1 MTTPSHSPVS
11 MMRALCI
18 SLIVTTATLY
28 SLRAQTLST
37 PTPVVEKSGEVIEL
51 SPFEIKE
58 GAEDKWS
65 ASNTLLGNRTN
76 QELVKVPV
84 TVDVLTKDFMSDIG
98 VFNMEDASAFV
109 AGLTVT
115 PRLESKNDNG
125 RITFRGLSGSAN
137 TSRNFFQWQVPS
149 DTYNVERFDIGKG
162 SNSLM
167 FGDSTPGGQITTTT
181 KRARFIN
188 ANEALAFYDNQGS
201 YRFQLDINRRI
212 TRQLALRI
220 NGVNRLDNSYVDG
233 SYQRFRAIDL
243 AVTYRPFKNTTISLD
258 AERGQYQ
265 RRRADNTAAIR
276 DVAAAGRSFATNNR
290 WYYTSDGEIIQRTST
305 TPDAIDRSGTSG
317 NIISLLEGQTVGVRL
332 PNGTQKLFQGFS
344 RSFNILGFGD
354 YLDRPYNVVTAMLE
368 QSIGKLSI
376 QASYNQQYQHQDRN
390 DNSFGGSASPP
401 VIDVDGTGRPYL
413 DMSGSLTTYKIFGD
427 TFKAGRISAS
437 YPFQFGKWM
446 KQDLVV
452 TATRSKDYAIGR
464 RFGLANTAAPG
475 LAVNNGIQFRAYLD
489 NPGALS
495 AGGWNRFNV
504 DRLPRSATFEPTMVE
519 SYVNTGPFIDVR
531 YTRNLTAS
539 LSGEYFGG
547 RLNSL
552 IGVSNN
558 RIARKIPIASTYATD
573 ARGFI
578 TFYSTPEKSP
588 QSFEYDPGFSLSAT
602 SWLYALTYT
611 LVKKDNFSANL
622 YGIYSQSF
630 NWQSQLTFYGTNLG
644 PITGRTNE
652 VGLKG
657 DLFRSKIS
665 YTVAAFEIER
675 ENAAYAWTPNTLS
688 STQLEDLFNPNNMLP
703 SDPKFFRVAT
713 GLNSEPR
720 TVNSKEKSKG
730 VDLTVT
736 AARIDGLQ
744 ARATFSKTQ
753 VEATRDFSQFK
764 TLLDAAIARTTA
776 ANAPGGDITQA
787 ENATYITNA
796 KDILVSNTN
805 ITVVTGRRS
814 APYTGSFVLDYALNK
829 PAGLRLGL
837 SGVWTPKFNVAIL
850 NAVTYREGAQFPLNA
865 YAIYDCKVF
874 GQRTNFRLGVNRLYD
889 LVQGD
894 SKYYKT
900 GGSSLNTATGKP
912 YYVYRYT
919 EPLTSTFSATVK
931 F

>member
-1 MTTPSHSPVS
+1 VAFYP
-11 MMRALCI
+11 
-18 SLIVTTATLY
+18 
-28 SLRAQTLST
+28 LRAQVL
-37 PTPVVEKSGEVIEL
+37 PVKPEVAEKFSEVIEL

-58 GAEDKWS
+58 GSDDKWS

-109 AGLTVT
+109 AGLTVS
-115 PRLESKNDNG
+115 PRLESRNDNG

-188 ANEALAFYDNQGS
+188 ANEGLALYDNQGS

-305 TPDAIDRSGTSG
+305 TPDAIDRTGTSG

-344 RSFNILGFGD
+344 RSFNIIGFGD
-354 YLDRPYNVVTAMLE
+354 YLDRPYNVVTAVLD

-376 QASYNQQYQHQDRN
+376 QASYNQQIQHQDRN
-390 DNSFGGSASPP
+390 DSSFGGASP
-401 VIDVDGTGRPYL
+401 VVEVDGTGRPYL
-413 DMSGSLTTYKIFGD
+413 DMSGSLTVYKIFAN
-427 TFKAGRISAS
+427 TFKAGRVSAS
-437 YPFQFGKWM
+437 YPFQFGNWM
-446 KQDLVV
+446 KQDIVI
-452 TATRSKDYAIGR
+452 TATRSKDYASNR
-464 RFGLANTAAPG
+464 RFGLANTAASG
-475 LAVNNGIQFRAYLD
+475 LVANNGIQFRAYLD
-489 NPGALS
+489 NPDALS
-495 AGGWNRFNV
+495 NGGWNRFTF
-504 DRLPRSATFEPTMVE
+504 DRLPRTPTFEPTMIE
-519 SYVNTGPFIDVR
+519 SYVNNAPFIDVR
-531 YTRNLTAS
+531 YTRNFTAS

-552 IGVSNN
+552 FGVSNN
-558 RIARKIPIASTYATD
+558 RITRKIPSASTYNTD

-588 QSFEYDPGFSLSAT
+588 RSFEYDPGFSLSAT
-602 SWLYALTYT
+602 SWLYALTYS
-611 LVKKDNFSANL
+611 LIKKDNLSANL

-630 NWQSQLTFYGTNLG
+630 NWQSQLTFYGKNLG

-657 DLFRSKIS
+657 DLFRSRLA

-675 ENAAYAWTPNTLS
+675 ENAAYLWTPSTLS
-688 STQLEDLFNPNNMLP
+688 ATQLEDLFNPNNLLP
-703 SDPKFFRVAT
+703 SDPSFFRVAT
-713 GLNSEPR
+713 GLNNEAR
-720 TVNSKEKSKG
+720 TVNSNEKSKG
-730 VDLTVT
+730 VDITFT
-736 AARIDGLQ
+736 AARFFGLQ
-744 ARATFSKTQ
+744 SRVTFSKTQ

-764 TLLDAAIARTTA
+764 TLLDAAITRTNA

-787 ENATYITNA
+787 ENATFITNA

-814 APYTGSFVLDYALNK
+814 APYTGSFVLDYALNN

-837 SGVWTPKFNVAIL
+837 SGVWTPNFNVAIL

-865 YAIYDCKVF
+865 YVIYDCKVF
-874 GQRTNFRLGVNRLYD
+874 GQRTTFRLGVNRLYD
-889 LVQGD
+889 LVQGE

-900 GGSSLNTATGKP
+900 GGSSLNTTTGKP
-912 YYVYRYT
+912 NYVYRYT
-919 EPLTSTFSATVK
+919 EPLIATFSATVK